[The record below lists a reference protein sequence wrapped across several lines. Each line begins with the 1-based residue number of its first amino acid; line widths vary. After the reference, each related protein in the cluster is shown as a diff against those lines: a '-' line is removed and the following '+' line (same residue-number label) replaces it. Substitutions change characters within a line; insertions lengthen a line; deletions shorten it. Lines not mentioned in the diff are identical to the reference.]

1 MLFVTIATKNREQ
14 YFGKIV
20 DGKMILNEI
29 GIICFEELRNM
40 ICKRN
45 AVNVHEFV
53 IMPDH
58 VHILLVISDYRRD
71 VGLPRPN
78 NDIADKYNDIADK
91 YNDIA
96 DKASLVPTA
105 NIVNQ
110 SLGSIIGWR
119 KSAVMKKCNENWFSF
134 ARQSRYHDHII
145 RNSTEYDRIK
155 HYIQTNPQN

>member
-1 MLFVTIATKNREQ
+1 
-14 YFGKIV
+14 V
-20 DGKMILNEI
+20 DGEMVLNEI

-96 DKASLVPTA
+96 DKYNDIADKYNDIADKASLVPTA
-105 NIVNQ
+105 DIVNQ
-110 SLGSIIGWR
+110 SLGSIIG
-119 KSAVMKKCNENWFSF
+119 
-134 ARQSRYHDHII
+134 
-145 RNSTEYDRIK
+145 
-155 HYIQTNPQN
+155 

>member
-110 SLGSIIGWR
+110 SLGSIIG
-119 KSAVMKKCNENWFSF
+119 
-134 ARQSRYHDHII
+134 
-145 RNSTEYDRIK
+145 
-155 HYIQTNPQN
+155 